1 MSKSA
6 LILGLTGQDGSYLA
20 ELLLGKGYNLYGM
33 VRRSSTIN
41 TWRIDHLP
49 GVDASRTKPLGNEIK
64 CYYGD
69 LSDANSIVSIL
80 VKSQPDE
87 VYNLGA
93 MSHVRASF
101 DIPEYTGQITGL
113 GTTKVLEALLSLG
126 MTNTKYYQAS
136 SSEMFGSSLPPQSE
150 DTPFKPQS
158 PYGAAKLY
166 GYWMTKLYRSGY
178 NMFACNGI
186 LFNHESPRRGE
197 VFVTKKVV
205 RAAVRI
211 KLGLQKELRLGNLD
225 AIRDWG
231 YAKDFMEAVY
241 LIMQHDVPDDFVVA
255 TGQSHTVREFVERV
269 FKMLNLD
276 MEQYVIID
284 PKYFRPN
291 EVDTLLGDATKIK
304 KVLGW
309 KPKVGFDEL
318 VQIMVDSVM
327 EEEKTGKRWA

>member
-1 MSKSA
+1 M
-6 LILGLTGQDGSYLA
+6 
-20 ELLLGKGYNLYGM
+20 
-33 VRRSSTIN
+33 
-41 TWRIDHLP
+41 P
-49 GVDASRTKPLGNEIK
+49 EIK

-69 LSDANSIVSIL
+69 LSDANSIVRIL

-276 MEQYVIID
+276 MEQYVTID

-291 EVDTLLGDATKIK
+291 EVDTLVGDATKIK

-318 VQIMVDSVM
+318 VRIMVDSVM

>member
-1 MSKSA
+1 M
-6 LILGLTGQDGSYLA
+6 
-20 ELLLGKGYNLYGM
+20 
-33 VRRSSTIN
+33 
-41 TWRIDHLP
+41 P
-49 GVDASRTKPLGNEIK
+49 EIK

-69 LSDANSIVSIL
+69 LSDANSIVRIL

-101 DIPEYTGQITGL
+101 DVPEYTGQITGL

-276 MEQYVIID
+276 MEQYVTID

-291 EVDTLLGDATKIK
+291 EVDTLLGDASKIK